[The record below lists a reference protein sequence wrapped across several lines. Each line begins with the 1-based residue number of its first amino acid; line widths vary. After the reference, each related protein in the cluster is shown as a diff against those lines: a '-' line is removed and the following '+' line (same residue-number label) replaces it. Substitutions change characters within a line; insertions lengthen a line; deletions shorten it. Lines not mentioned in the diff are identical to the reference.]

1 MYDVFGSIKSLLK
14 IDSVSIDNNI
24 FRLHYKATMFCLVAF
39 SILVT
44 QKQYFGD
51 PIDCIVD
58 KIPSGLMDTYCWIHS
73 TFTIPALND
82 AKIGKQVP
90 HPGIATPNLEAD
102 HEVKYHKYYQ
112 WVTLV
117 LYFQA
122 ICFYIPRYLWKVW
135 EAGKVKM
142 LVMSLNSPILA
153 ESDKDESKNMLVN
166 YCQTNMHNHNFY
178 AYKFFLCE
186 ILNFVNVIGQIYFT
200 DRFLGYEFTTYGS
213 RVIAMSEM
221 DPESRTDPMNLV
233 FPKVTKCTFHKYG
246 GSGSVETHDGLCVL
260 PLNIFN
266 EKIYIFLWFWFIGL
280 AVVSGLG
287 LLYRFATFF
296 RPFRQIL
303 LRTRCRL
310 ASPEDIEAVA
320 RKCDVGD
327 WFLLYQLAKNMDP
340 LIYREFVTDLSQKL
354 QGKGT
359 LS

>member
-58 KIPSGLMDTYCWIHS
+58 KIPSGVMDTYCWIHS
-73 TFTIPALND
+73 TFTIPALVN
-82 AKIGKQVP
+82 AKIGSKVP
-90 HPGIATPNLEAD
+90 HPGISTADGD

-142 LVMSLNSPILA
+142 LVMTLNSPIV
-153 ESDKDESKNMLVN
+153 EEETREESKNMLVN
-166 YCQTNMHNHNFY
+166 YCSTNMHNHNFY

-186 ILNFVNVIGQIYFT
+186 LLNFINVIGQIYFT
-200 DRFLGYEFTTYGS
+200 DRFLGHEFTQYGMN
-213 RVIAMSEM
+213 VIARSGLDDNRRNTAM
-221 DPESRTDPMNLV
+221 DLV
-233 FPKVTKCTFHKYG
+233 FPKITKCSFHKYG
-246 GSGSVETHDGLCVL
+246 SSGSVETHDGLCVL

-266 EKIYIFLWFWFIGL
+266 EKIYIFLWFWFIIL
-280 AVVSGLG
+280 AIVSGLG

-310 ASPEDIEAVA
+310 ASHEDIEAVA
-320 RKCDVGD
+320 RKCHIGD

-340 LIYREFVTDLSQKL
+340 LFYKEFVTELSQKL
-354 QGKGT
+354 QGKGHIN
-359 LS
+359 

>member
-1 MYDVFGSIKSLLK
+1 MYDVFSSIKNLLK

-58 KIPSGLMDTYCWIHS
+58 SSIPSGLMDTYCWIHS

-82 AKIGKQVP
+82 AEIGKKVP
-90 HPGIATPNLEAD
+90 HPGIATPSLESD

-142 LVMSLNSPILA
+142 LVMTLNSPIV
-153 ESDKDESKNMLVN
+153 EEGTKEECKGMLVN
-166 YCQTNMHNHNFY
+166 YCQTNMHNHNWY

-186 ILNFVNVIGQIYFT
+186 VLNFVNVVGQIYFT
-200 DRFLGYEFTTYGS
+200 DRFLGYEFTNYGT
-213 RVIAMSEM
+213 RVLAMSEE
-221 DPESRTDPMNLV
+221 DPDSRTDAMNLV

-246 GSGSVETHDGLCVL
+246 GSGTVETYDGLCVL

-280 AVVSGLG
+280 ALVSGFG
-287 LLYRFATFF
+287 IVYRIATLF
-296 RPFRQIL
+296 RSFRQVL

-310 ASPEDIEAVA
+310 ASQEDIEAVA
-320 RKCDVGD
+320 RKCDIGD

-340 LIYREFVTDLSQKL
+340 LIFRDFITELSQKL
-354 QGKGT
+354 QGKGS
-359 LS
+359 L